1 MQTKKRFSDFLTEEQ
16 YDKLTRLAYVRKPAY
31 PDEIDTSINFNELH
45 ESIRSIVASLPV
57 VEFKESFF
65 DDILDGDQQFYIMTY
80 RDKVYLVDT
89 QGYTYARY
97 VIQLKDLVVLDTV
110 QLEDLVGKEEETQ
123 LMKAHPGS
131 VETIIDILNH
141 MEVDGET
148 MEYILDKTNMKEQM
162 LRQLI
167 MTHTPFYQ
175 IQDFLSERIQ
185 ANLPESWKIGNLND
199 ED

>member
-1 MQTKKRFSDFLTEEQ
+1 METKKIFSDSLTEEQ
-16 YDKLTRLAYVRKPAY
+16 YDKLTRLAYVRKPDS
-31 PDEIDTSINFNELH
+31 PEEINTSINFNELH
-45 ESIRSIVASLPV
+45 ESIRSIVSNLPI
-57 VEFKESFF
+57 VEFKTSFF
-65 DDILDGDQQFYIMTY
+65 DDILNGDQQFYLMTY
-80 RDKVYLVDT
+80 KDKVYLVNT
-89 QGYTYARY
+89 EGYTYARY
-97 VIQLKDLVVLDTV
+97 VIQLKDLVVL
-110 QLEDLVGKEEETQ
+110 EKAETQ

-131 VETIIDILNH
+131 VETVIDILNH